1 MGEHLRCR
9 KTSREAFAIIK
20 VSSDGG
26 LPGASGDW
34 SFLKVEVW

>member
-9 KTSREAFAIIK
+9 KTSRDAYAVIK